1 MAANQ
6 NKTPDATG
14 AVRNQTIIVVVVL
27 LLIAGA
33 AIGGWYY
40 YNNTIRNS
48 LSGPLESP
56 PPQADTEVNMGPMVD
71 VREFI
76 VNIISDDSSHYL
88 RTSMTIELSNQAAYD
103 EINKRMPQIRDAI
116 LMLASSKT
124 FEELY
129 DVHGKKQ
136 LKAELLIELNEMM
149 TTGEAVAIYF
159 TDFVVQ

>member
-40 YNNTIRNS
+40 YNNTIGNS

-56 PPQADTEVNMGPMVD
+56 PPQAVRPM
-71 VREFI
+71 R
-76 VNIISDDSSHYL
+76 
-88 RTSMTIELSNQAAYD
+88 
-103 EINKRMPQIRDAI
+103 
-116 LMLASSKT
+116 LAPTRSTRK
-124 FEELY
+124 
-129 DVHGKKQ
+129 V
-136 LKAELLIELNEMM
+136 I
-149 TTGEAVAIYF
+149 
-159 TDFVVQ
+159 